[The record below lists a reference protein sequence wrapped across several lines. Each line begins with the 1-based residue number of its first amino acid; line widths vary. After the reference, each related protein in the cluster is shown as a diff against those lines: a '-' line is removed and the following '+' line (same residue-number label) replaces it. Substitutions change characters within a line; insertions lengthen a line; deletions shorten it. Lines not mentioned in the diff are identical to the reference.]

1 MTTPPA
7 FGALVGVTPV
17 EFRGDLWRQQTR
29 VPGLSCGVVCVM
41 LRLAVLVELRLMTDG
56 HGHRQTQAHG
66 IATRCKK
73 STKTAA
79 TMAAIFD
86 SNMQQIVYRLE
97 IRPRPT
103 GEGEGVRP
111 LPYEEKKKSAHMLI
125 AIACRSC
132 AATQHPF

>member
-1 MTTPPA
+1 
-7 FGALVGVTPV
+7 VI
-17 EFRGDLWRQQTR
+17 
-29 VPGLSCGVVCVM
+29 
-41 LRLAVLVELRLMTDG
+41 LRLAVLVEIRLVTD
-56 HGHRQTQAHG
+56 GHRQTQAHG
-66 IATRCKK
+66 IASRGKK

-111 LPYEEKKKSAHMLI
+111 LP
-125 AIACRSC
+125 
-132 AATQHPF
+132 